1 MKNFYIIINENK
13 DKEYEITKKLC
24 RFLKNKGKKATL
36 AYLDSLGY
44 LIQDK
49 IPKEIDCALVL
60 GGDGTLIR
68 ASRELAEL
76 EIPILGFNLGT
87 LGYLTEVEITDFESA
102 LEKLFLNKYSLEKR
116 MMLQGSINGKLI
128 NTALNDIVISR
139 EGSLRIIN
147 FNVYVN
153 GVLLNNYTAD
163 GIIVSTPTGS
173 TGYNM
178 SAGGPIVEPTAKIVV
193 ITPICSHALNTRS
206 IVLSSDDIIEI
217 EMGKERY
224 GKIEQ
229 MAATFDGSEPVSM
242 KRGDKLVIQKSKMVT
257 KLVKLTEESFLKT
270 MQTKMKGN

>member
-13 DKEYEITKKLC
+13 DKEYEITKKICGYL
-24 RFLKNKGKKATL
+24 RSKGKKATL
-36 AYLDSLGY
+36 AYLDSRGY
-44 LIQDK
+44 LIQNK
-49 IPKEIDCALVL
+49 IPKDIDCALVL

-76 EIPILGFNLGT
+76 KIPMLGFNLGT
-87 LGYLTEVEITDFESA
+87 LGFLTEVEITDFEKA
-102 LEKLFLNKYSLEKR
+102 FEKIFSNKFTLEKR
-116 MMLQGSINGKLI
+116 MMLEGTINGKLI
-128 NTALNDIVISR
+128 NTALNDIVIAR
-139 EGSLRIIN
+139 EGSLRIVN

-163 GIIVSTPTGS
+163 GIIISTPTGS

-178 SAGGPIVEPTAKIVV
+178 SAGGPIVEPTANIVV
-193 ITPICSHALNTRS
+193 ITPICSHSLNTRS
-206 IVLSSDDIIEI
+206 IVLSSEDIIEV

-224 GKIEQ
+224 GNKEQ
-229 MAATFDGSEPVSM
+229 MVASFDGSEPVSM
-242 KRGDKLVIQKSKMVT
+242 KKGDKLVIGKSDMVT